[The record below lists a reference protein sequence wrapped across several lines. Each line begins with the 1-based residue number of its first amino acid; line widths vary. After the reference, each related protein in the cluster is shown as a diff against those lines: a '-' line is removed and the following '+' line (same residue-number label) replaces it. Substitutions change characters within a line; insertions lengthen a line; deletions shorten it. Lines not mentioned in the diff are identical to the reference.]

1 MLEVERPDRL
11 QNDTVVALVNMN
23 ELTRSSISVHCTS
36 WQNLRR
42 VSHFHFYE
50 NLVAA
55 NLGMR
60 FTLWQLRAA
69 TRNS

>member
-1 MLEVERPDRL
+1 MEC
-11 QNDTVVALVNMN
+11 LVGD
-23 ELTRSSISVHCTS
+23 
-36 WQNLRR
+36 LRR

-50 NLVAA
+50 YLVAA

-60 FTLWQLRAA
+60 FALWQLRAA